1 MKNKNIYKTDSRFYL
16 IAICIC
22 LKYPCVMQE
31 TMQTNKLKKL
41 KQNILKGIDR
51 NVHYYAHLTDFTE
64 IIYNDEIAFQKYSI
78 DVRALMYEMF
88 YKNIFDAQF
97 DKYFQNRDFEL
108 IYFANERKNLK
119 FYLEHQK
126 RKGVVA

>member
-1 MKNKNIYKTDSRFYL
+1 
-16 IAICIC
+16 
-22 LKYPCVMQE
+22 
-31 TMQTNKLKKL
+31 MQTNKLKKL

-51 NVHYYAHLTDFTE
+51 NVHYYARLTDFTE

-88 YKNIFDAQF
+88 NKNIFDAQF